1 MADSKRDFYEV
12 LGVEKTASDDELKK
26 AYRKKAKQYH
36 PDLNPGD
43 KEAEAKF
50 KEVNEAYAVLSDA
63 DKRAKYDRFGSSA
76 FDGSNPFGG
85 GGGFQEFDF
94 GDILSQVFGGGF
106 GGGGSSRRRNGPS
119 QGAHLK
125 YGMSLEFMEAAFGV
139 EKDISIK
146 KEDLCDSC
154 KGSGAQPG
162 TTPETCPTCH
172 GSGRVSQQQ
181 ATLFGMTMVT
191 KECSTCRGKGT
202 VVRTPCTGCHGSG
215 RILRKKNIHIK
226 VPAGQDNGDTI
237 RIAGEGEPGRNGGP
251 YGDLFVEF
259 KVKKH
264 DVFTRQG
271 RNTYCDVPIT
281 LAQAAL
287 GAQIEVPTIDGPVS
301 YTVKEGTQPGDTCVL
316 RGKGIPD
323 RNNSSM
329 RGDHT
334 CKFIIEIPTRLSEDQ
349 KAKLKAFDGS
359 LSERNYEKRSSFI
372 NKIKGLFK

>member
-12 LGVEKTASDDELKK
+12 LGVDKTASDDELKK
-26 AYRKKAKQYH
+26 AYRKMAKQYH

-63 DKRAKYDRFGSSA
+63 DKRAKYDRFGSGA

-172 GSGRVSQQQ
+172 GSGRVS
-181 ATLFGMTMVT
+181 
-191 KECSTCRGKGT
+191 
-202 VVRTPCTGCHGSG
+202 
-215 RILRKKNIHIK
+215 
-226 VPAGQDNGDTI
+226 
-237 RIAGEGEPGRNGGP
+237 
-251 YGDLFVEF
+251 
-259 KVKKH
+259 
-264 DVFTRQG
+264 
-271 RNTYCDVPIT
+271 
-281 LAQAAL
+281 
-287 GAQIEVPTIDGPVS
+287 
-301 YTVKEGTQPGDTCVL
+301 
-316 RGKGIPD
+316 
-323 RNNSSM
+323 
-329 RGDHT
+329 
-334 CKFIIEIPTRLSEDQ
+334 
-349 KAKLKAFDGS
+349 
-359 LSERNYEKRSSFI
+359 
-372 NKIKGLFK
+372 